1 MDAERNVRA
10 VGDYNSQQA
19 KIFLSVLPIFL
30 AEIITASCI
39 LSRNTTSTSTI
50 VLFQIVEQCGLWR
63 KASDI
68 PGNASPRIAG
78 GIKVS

>member
-19 KIFLSVLPIFL
+19 KNISICP
-30 AEIITASCI
+30 SSI